1 MALSNAERQRRH
13 RKKIKK
19 LQLKLDLALL
29 ELNETIKKL
38 KGVQK

>member
-1 MALSNAERQRRH
+1 MALSNVERQRRH
-13 RKKIKK
+13 RKKIQK